1 MSLQRNVELKRR
13 GLMFIL
19 SSPSGAGKTTLSRSL
34 LERYKNAQAHESMVL
49 SISVTTRPARP
60 GEEHGRDYFFIA
72 ENAYQEMVKKNAL
85 LEHAQVFEY
94 HYGTPAG
101 FVRDHIEKGTDVLFD
116 IDWQG
121 TRQLAEKS
129 RDDLV
134 SIFILP
140 PSMSELERRLR
151 ARAQDSAEVVAKR
164 MSKATNE
171 ISHWQEYDYVLINQD
186 LDETLGKID
195 TILKA
200 ERLKR
205 VRQSGMQEFV
215 TGLSEKE

>member
-1 MSLQRNVELKRR
+1 MSLQLDVELNRR
-13 GLMFIL
+13 GLMLIL
-19 SSPSGAGKTTLSRSL
+19 SSPSGAGKTTLSHRL
-34 LERYKNAQAHESMVL
+34 LEKYKNAAPYETIVL
-49 SISVTTRPARP
+49 SVSVTTRNPRP
-60 GEEHGRDYFFIA
+60 GEVDGKDYFFV
-72 ENAYQEMVKKNAL
+72 NQTAYDAMVKKGEL
-85 LEHAQVFEY
+85 LEHARVFEH
-94 HYGTPAG
+94 HYGTPDK
-101 FVRDHIEKGTDVLFD
+101 FVRDHIGRGIDVLFD

-140 PSMSELERRLR
+140 PFMAELERRLR
-151 ARAQDSAEVVAKR
+151 ARAQDSDEVVQGR
-164 MSKATNE
+164 MRKAAAE

-186 LDETLGKID
+186 LDQTLEKID

-205 VRQSGMQEFV
+205 VRQEGLPKFV
-215 TGLSEKE
+215 ASL